1 MSNTVWQF
9 TNQRKLS
16 KKEFL
21 DYFERK
27 VFRTIR
33 KHQMLPSD
41 KIIILKPSSNI
52 NTKVLKAVLGKKFQ
66 VKFTS
71 KPNLSSDNLS
81 QLSEDIFKNILQG
94 NFTSPNLTNK
104 PLQFLSDKEIE
115 LYAKLTNLKGSKR
128 KQNKKIQTLF
138 EKFLKK
144 NQDLEL
150 NIVKA
155 ARQIKIRVMSLPQPI
170 IFFNL

>member
-1 MSNTVWQF
+1 MSNTVWEF

-16 KKEFL
+16 KKEFI

-33 KHQMLPSD
+33 KYQMLALNK
-41 KIIILKPSSNI
+41 KIALKTSPNL
-52 NTKVLKAVLGKKFQ
+52 NTKVLKAVLEKKFQ

-71 KPNLSSDNLS
+71 KPNISTDNLS
-81 QLSEDIFKNILQG
+81 QIAEDTFKNILQG
-94 NFTSPNLTNK
+94 KFIKPTLNNK

-115 LYAKLTNLKGSKR
+115 LYANLTNIKGSKR
-128 KQNKKIQTLF
+128 KQDKKIQKLF
-138 EKFLKK
+138 GKFLKK

-150 NIVKA
+150 NIIKA
-155 ARQIKIRVMSLPQPI
+155 SNQL
-170 IFFNL
+170 NE